1 MFRHFFVLRAGTS
14 IVCIGIN
21 GDAAARGEDA
31 RNLNVFGIHQ
41 TDEVFHYNIDAIL
54 VESAVVAETE
64 EIELQTLALH
74 HFHIG
79 NVADADFRK
88 IGLSRYRAKA
98 GELRSVETYPVILTG
113 MFVVECLQ
121 HFGGVILLVLCLSS

>member
-1 MFRHFFVLRAGTS
+1 MEMPPRGVKMPVTSNVL
-14 IVCIGIN
+14 
-21 GDAAARGEDA
+21 
-31 RNLNVFGIHQ
+31 GIHQ

-54 VESAVVAETE
+54 VESAVIAETE

-88 IGLSRYRAKA
+88 SGC
-98 GELRSVETYPVILTG
+98 PVIG
-113 MFVVECLQ
+113 Q
-121 HFGGVILLVLCLSS
+121 RLVNSGQLKRTQ

>member
-31 RNLNVFGIHQ
+31 RNLDVLGIHQ

-74 HFHIG
+74 HFT
-79 NVADADFRK
+79 
-88 IGLSRYRAKA
+88 S
-98 GELRSVETYPVILTG
+98 G
-113 MFVVECLQ
+113 M
-121 HFGGVILLVLCLSS
+121 